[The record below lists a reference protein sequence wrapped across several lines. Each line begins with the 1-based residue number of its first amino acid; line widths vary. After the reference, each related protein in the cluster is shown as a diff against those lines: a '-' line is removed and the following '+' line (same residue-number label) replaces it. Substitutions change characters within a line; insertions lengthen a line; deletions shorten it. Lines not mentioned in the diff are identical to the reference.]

1 MSETEERIALE
12 LEEKES
18 GGRPYMTR
26 LSDRQIA
33 QAKEFA
39 EEIDVTN
46 RTMVLQYG
54 NAAQRKVSTF
64 TESSLFSI
72 PANDLNEIDADIRT
86 LLKKLRE
93 FERDFDNTPDIAA
106 NDAKS
111 LSRFKTIY
119 DRFNSALTEAA
130 RRLEIHHSSLLRHV
144 SRMDDLYEKCFQI
157 VKEFDMYIYAG
168 DQCLKTQ
175 RETTLKRLEAQALK
189 SGFLEDTIRT
199 EDFRQSLQLFEQKL
213 QDLCLSRN
221 LPFQILVQIRLLR
234 QTDITMAASL
244 RRCTADTFPLYRSR
258 VVLSL
263 GLKQGEGN
271 TGRIIDSTV
280 FHEANE
286 DLRKTLNAV
295 RKAAGD
301 TIESRR
307 KGIHF

>member
-1 MSETEERIALE
+1 MNEQNNIALE
-12 LEEKES
+12 LEQGERGDK
-18 GGRPYMTR
+18 RPYLSR
-26 LSDRQIA
+26 LSPQQTEYAR
-33 QAKEFA
+33 EFA
-39 EEIDVTN
+39 RQIDVTN

-72 PANDLNEIDADIRT
+72 PANDLNEIDEDIRT
-86 LLKKLRE
+86 LLRKLRD
-93 FERDFDNTPDIAA
+93 FERNFDSTPDIAA

-111 LSRFKTIY
+111 LARFKSMY
-119 DRFNSALTEAA
+119 DRFNSALTETA

-144 SRMDDLYEKCFQI
+144 SRMDDLYEQCFQI

-168 DQCLKTQ
+168 DVCVKTQ
-175 RETTLKRLEAQALK
+175 RETTLKQMEEQALK

-199 EDFRQSLQLFEQKL
+199 EDFRQSLELFEKKL

-221 LPFQILVQIRLLR
+221 LPFQILAQIKLIR
-234 QTDITMAASL
+234 QTDITMAESL

-271 TGRIIDSTV
+271 TGRIIDTTV

-286 DLRKTLNAV
+286 DLRTTLNAV

-301 TIESRR
+301 TIESRK
-307 KGIHF
+307 KGFHF